1 MSENVSGSTLSA
13 NQIQAAQM
21 LADGSFTVA
30 EIAEQIGVKDRTIYR
45 WQKDPEFQATLNRHR
60 DVLEAVILQEGIARK
75 AQRIKRYAER
85 LAKLD
90 RVIEERGSDWRMA
103 DTPGGTTGLI
113 VRQLKS
119 IGVGA
124 HNREVEEFVVDT
136 GLLREIRELE
146 KQAAQ
151 ELGQWIDK
159 GELTGRDGGAIQI
172 DDVGLSDDERAE
184 RIAAILDRARARG
197 ARSAADNG

>member
-1 MSENVSGSTLSA
+1 MSENVSGSALSA

-45 WQKDPEFQATLNRHR
+45 WQKDPEFQSTLNRHR
-60 DVLEAVILQEGIARK
+60 DVLEAAILQEGIARK

-90 RVIEERGSDWRMA
+90 QVIEERGNDRQMVNI
-103 DTPGGTTGLI
+103 PGGTTGLI

-136 GLLREIRELE
+136 GTLREIRELE

-151 ELGQWIDK
+151 ELGQWVDK
-159 GELTGRDGGAIQI
+159 GELTGRNGGAIQI

>member
-60 DVLEAVILQEGIARK
+60 DALEAAILQEGIARK

-90 RVIEERGSDWRMA
+90 QVIEERGNDRQMVNI
-103 DTPGGTTGLI
+103 PGGTTGLI

-136 GLLREIRELE
+136 GTLREIRELE

-151 ELGQWIDK
+151 ELGQWVDK
-159 GELTGRDGGAIQI
+159 GELTGRNGGAIQI

>member
-45 WQKDPEFQATLNRHR
+45 WQKDPEFQSTLNRHR
-60 DVLEAVILQEGIARK
+60 DVLEAAILQEGIARK

-90 RVIEERGSDWRMA
+90 QVIEERGNDRQMA
-103 DTPGGTTGLI
+103 GIPGGTTGLI
-113 VRQLKS
+113 VRQIKS

-136 GLLREIRELE
+136 GTLREIRELE

-151 ELGQWIDK
+151 ELGQWVDK
-159 GELTGRDGGAIQI
+159 GELTGRNGGAIQI